1 MQLLQK
7 YLEISH
13 SPNEAT
19 LRRGLI
25 SFAHHLDFPL
35 VSAVLMGDHPDATG
49 EFSPY
54 IGNRPADFMGEASDV
69 KNQVIDPVF
78 SRLRQQRTSFA
89 YDQKFYVDGGA
100 PELWEIAAPWGFR
113 TGISVSLQVSERR
126 IFLLGLDRERDLP
139 SDDKKVGRLFAD
151 LQTFATFAQEAV
163 DRLLG
168 RYQGNT
174 DIRISARERE
184 ILLRVLEGRSNWVI
198 AQLMNISEN
207 TVKFRLKN
215 ISKRLGVTSR
225 IVAATRANALGLLKG
240 FGN

>member
-7 YLEISH
+7 CLDISQ

-35 VSAVLMGDHPDATG
+35 VSAVLMGDHPQAAE
-49 EFSPY
+49 EFCPY
-54 IGNRPADFMGEASDV
+54 IGNRPADFMSDASDIQ
-69 KNQVIDPVF
+69 KQVIDPVF
-78 SRLRQQRTSFA
+78 TRLRQQRASFA
-89 YDQKFYVDGGA
+89 YDQEFYVNGGA

-113 TGISVSLQVSERR
+113 TGISISMQVSESK

-139 SDDKKVGRLFAD
+139 ADETKVARLFAD
-151 LQTFATFAQEAV
+151 LQTFAAFAQEAV

-168 RYQGNT
+168 RYQGNA
-174 DIRISARERE
+174 DIRISIRERE

-198 AQLMNISEN
+198 AQLLNISEN
-207 TVKFRLKN
+207 TVKFHLKN
-215 ISKRLGVTSR
+215 VSRRLGVTSR
-225 IVAATRANALGLLKG
+225 IVAATRANALGLLRG
-240 FGN
+240 FGH